1 MRDARQP
8 EGVFVPKP
16 PYSPVVVAGDLVFT
30 AGQVAMDTS
39 GQIVAGDIVEQTRQ
53 AMRNLAACLAAA
65 GCSMDDIVK
74 TTVFLTDLA
83 NFEACNEEYAHHL
96 NAPYPARSTVQ
107 VGLAPGLLV
116 EIEAVARR
124 PDRERA

>member
-1 MRDARQP
+1 VRDARQP
-8 EGVFVPKP
+8 DGVPVPKP

-30 AGQVAMDTS
+30 AGQVAFDAS
-39 GQIVAGDIVEQTRQ
+39 GQLVSGGIVEQTRQ
-53 AMRNLAACLAAA
+53 AMQNLAACLDAA

-83 NFEACNEEYAHHL
+83 NFEACNEEYARHL
-96 NAPYPARSTVQ
+96 DAPYPARSTVE

-124 PDRERA
+124 PAP

>member
-1 MRDARQP
+1 MRDAREP
-8 EGVFVPKP
+8 EGVPVPKP

-30 AGQVAMDTS
+30 AGQVAFDAS
-39 GQIVAGDIVEQTRQ
+39 GQLVDGGIVEQTRQ
-53 AMRNLAACLAAA
+53 AMQNLAACLDAA
-65 GCSMDDIVK
+65 GSSMDDIVK

-83 NFEACNEEYAHHL
+83 NFEACNEEYARHL
-96 NAPYPARSTVQ
+96 NAPYPARSTVE

-124 PDRERA
+124 PAT

>member
-8 EGVFVPKP
+8 DGVPVPKP
-16 PYSPVVVAGDLVFT
+16 PYSPVVVAGDLIFT
-30 AGQVAMDTS
+30 AGQVALDAS
-39 GQIVAGDIVEQTRQ
+39 GRMVDGGIVEQTRQ
-53 AMRNLAACLAAA
+53 AMQNLAACLDAA

-83 NFEACNEEYAHHL
+83 NFEACNEEYARHL
-96 NAPYPARSTVQ
+96 NAPYPARSTVE

-124 PDRERA
+124 PAP

>member
-8 EGVFVPKP
+8 DGVPVPKP

-30 AGQVAMDTS
+30 AGQIAFDAS
-39 GQIVAGDIVEQTRQ
+39 GQLIVGGIVEQTRQ
-53 AMRNLAACLAAA
+53 AMQNLAACLDAA

-83 NFEACNEEYAHHL
+83 NFDACNEEYARHL
-96 NAPYPARSTVQ
+96 NAPYPARSTVE

-124 PDRERA
+124 PAP

>member
-1 MRDARQP
+1 
-8 EGVFVPKP
+8 
-16 PYSPVVVAGDLVFT
+16 VVAGDLVFT
-30 AGQVAMDTS
+30 AGQVAFDAS
-39 GQIVAGDIVEQTRQ
+39 GQLVSGGIVEQTRQ
-53 AMRNLAACLAAA
+53 AMQNLAACLDAA

-83 NFEACNEEYAHHL
+83 NFEACNEEYARHL
-96 NAPYPARSTVQ
+96 NAPYPARSTVE

-124 PDRERA
+124 PAT